1 MTFSFQTLA
10 LLINIGIALAVA
22 GSMFRRRGTTGA
34 GALIALCL
42 LVALWT
48 AAYIV
53 IDQGDA
59 RGFGRAAA
67 NAAYVA
73 SILSASCG
81 LWIVLVRTNRKRWVT
96 RRNAILFAVLAVST
110 LALFGAVLTRTAAP
124 RTGFAIELP
133 RLFTTGTWPQ
143 VASLYVFAA
152 SLASTLLVFDAMV
165 QRRRQLMGTFGLPL
179 LGAALPLIALAVEHG
194 GSNPFE
200 RLELLPL
207 AFGLCCVAFLYG
219 LFDRR
224 PEELGAI
231 DRHAAVEGM
240 DEGWIV
246 LDVHDT
252 IMDMN
257 SAAER
262 MTGYSRADVFGQ
274 PVSSLLGDLS
284 NLGLSLGESREVEL
298 KRSIQL
304 EEGWRSLSIRIST
317 LMDSERTP
325 MGRLTLWRDMTE
337 TKQSED
343 ARQRARDE
351 MFVLLNAISSA
362 ASNTLST
369 EDFLLEAIYHFI
381 YPFRSQVV
389 GIFLMEEG
397 SKRRDEGR
405 MQLTSHLGLPEEAI
419 EELAHV
425 PTASPMFH
433 WVMTNRQPMQIA
445 DAENDERV
453 PPPVRRIPA
462 ASVLM
467 LPLVAQDDG
476 DGKFL
481 GCMMLARKELPAF
494 SQDEIERLTTI
505 SDHMASLIDSDRR
518 RKLAIA
524 LRERERLMRDLHDS
538 VSQKLYG
545 LVTTTEAAQAAME
558 AGSNVDPRQEFAR
571 IGEHA
576 RQAVKEMRLFL
587 YQMQQVDVEKDG
599 LISVLHHRLLAVEG
613 RADIKARLLSDE
625 EDIPLATDAQ
635 MMLYYIAQEALNNV
649 LRHAHAT
656 SVLVTLKRGRGTIVL
671 EILDDGVGFDARK
684 VDRSGLGLRNMRERV
699 SQLDGKLQ
707 VISKPGVGTR
717 IVVAVPM
724 ETGDKSLNR
733 GRQE

>member
-1 MTFSFQTLA
+1 MTISFQTLA
-10 LLINIGIALAVA
+10 LLVNIGIVLAVA
-22 GSMFRRRGTTGA
+22 AGTLRRRGTMGA
-34 GALIALCL
+34 VALIAMCV
-42 LVALWT
+42 LVAVWT
-48 AAYIV
+48 AAYV
-53 IDQGDA
+53 AHDA
-59 RGFGRAAA
+59 SEAPGVHAAA
-67 NAAYVA
+67 ATTAHVGSLLTA
-73 SILSASCG
+73 SFA
-81 LWIVLVRTNRKRWVT
+81 LWIVLIRTNKRRWISS
-96 RRNAILFAVLAVST
+96 RNAVLFALLPAST
-110 LALFGAVLTRTAAP
+110 LALLGLVLDRAMLVD
-124 RTGFAIELP
+124 TGPGTVLP
-133 RLFTTGTWPQ
+133 ELFTSGTWPQ
-143 VASLYVFAA
+143 VISLYVFAT
-152 SLASTLLVFDAMV
+152 SLAGALLLLDALV
-165 QRRRQLMGTFGLPL
+165 QRRRLLVSTFGLAL
-179 LGAALPLIALAVEHG
+179 AGSLLPLSVLAMEFG
-194 GSNPFE
+194 GANPFPK
-200 RLELLPL
+200 LELLPF
-207 AFGLCCVAFLYG
+207 AFSLCAVGFLYG

-224 PEELGAI
+224 PEEVGAI

-257 SAAER
+257 AAAER
-262 MTGYSRADVFGQ
+262 MTGYSRADVFGR
-274 PVSSLLGDLS
+274 PISGLLGDFS
-284 NLGLSLGESREVEL
+284 NLGLTLGENQEVEL

-304 EEGWRSLSIRIST
+304 EEGWRSLNIRIST
-317 LMDSERTP
+317 LMDFERSP

-337 TKQSED
+337 SKQSED

-389 GIFLMEEG
+389 GIFLMDEG
-397 SKRRDEGR
+397 PKRRDEGR
-405 MQLTSHLGLPEEAI
+405 LQLSSHLGLSEEAI

-425 PTASPMFH
+425 PTSSPLFH
-433 WVMTNRQPMQIA
+433 WVMKNRQPIQISE
-445 DAENDERV
+445 AESDERV
-453 PPPVRRIPA
+453 PGPVRRIPV

-476 DGKFL
+476 NGKFL
-481 GCMMLARKELPAF
+481 GCMMMARKELPAF
-494 SQDEIERLTTI
+494 TQDEMERLTTI

-558 AGSNVDPRQEFAR
+558 AGSNVDPLQEFAR

-613 RADIKARLLSDE
+613 RADIKARLLSDD
-625 EDIPLATDAQ
+625 EDIPLSTEAQ

-649 LRHAHAT
+649 LRHAHAK
-656 SVLVTLKRGRGTIVL
+656 SVLVTLKRGRGNVIL
-671 EILDDGVGFDARK
+671 EILDDGVGFDVKK
-684 VDRSGLGLRNMRERV
+684 VDRTGLGLRNMKERV
-699 SQLDGKLQ
+699 AQLDGKLQ
-707 VISKPGVGTR
+707 IISKPEVGTR

-724 ETGDKSLNR
+724 EAGTTSDHR
-733 GRQE
+733 GRRE